1 MSYQTVCLHKTPR
14 PLAAA
19 ANAPASLWLV
29 CELFLLP
36 LYVSIFVKVTY
47 RFCMQHE
54 YETKRSELLEAEQKV
69 DELRKQL
76 EQALL
81 VAREK
86 REAAVAAKR
95 KFEAAR
101 RRLDAEMA
109 TVREKVP
116 RFMLH
121 SIQGGSISRERNQTR
136 KHGATACSQHSHQF
150 VYANPSSLPSACKG
164 YARRLRL

>member
-1 MSYQTVCLHKTPR
+1 
-14 PLAAA
+14 
-19 ANAPASLWLV
+19 
-29 CELFLLP
+29 
-36 LYVSIFVKVTY
+36 
-47 RFCMQHE
+47 MQHE
-54 YETKRSELLEAEQKV
+54 YEAKRSELLEAEQKV

-81 VAREK
+81 AAREK

-116 RFMLH
+116 LC
-121 SIQGGSISRERNQTR
+121 
-136 KHGATACSQHSHQF
+136 TAVLTQSVAEVKVHARLDTEQCS
-150 VYANPSSLPSACKG
+150 PRGDTPL
-164 YARRLRL
+164 L

>member
-1 MSYQTVCLHKTPR
+1 
-14 PLAAA
+14 
-19 ANAPASLWLV
+19 
-29 CELFLLP
+29 
-36 LYVSIFVKVTY
+36 
-47 RFCMQHE
+47 MQHE
-54 YETKRSELLEAEQKV
+54 YEAKRSELLEAEQKV

-121 SIQGGSISRERNQTR
+121 SIQGGSISRKRNQTR
-136 KHGATACSQHSHQF
+136 KHGAMQPAFSPVCVCQPLLTAFCMPGLCTQTATVSMHNVELIWRRHMHCM
-150 VYANPSSLPSACKG
+150 PSAALAHADTSNGQC
-164 YARRLRL
+164 

>member
-1 MSYQTVCLHKTPR
+1 M
-14 PLAAA
+14 
-19 ANAPASLWLV
+19 
-29 CELFLLP
+29 
-36 LYVSIFVKVTY
+36 Y
-47 RFCMQHE
+47 RFCMQHD
-54 YETKRSELLEAEQKV
+54 YEAKRSELLEAEKTV

-81 VAREK
+81 AARGK

-116 RFMLH
+116 FCLSVASNQLLNMCQTHVGHTPSNSSTCAR
-121 SIQGGSISRERNQTR
+121 QGNAHQLQQVAR
-136 KHGATACSQHSHQF
+136 KAQNNMINIHA
-150 VYANPSSLPSACKG
+150 
-164 YARRLRL
+164 

>member
-1 MSYQTVCLHKTPR
+1 MLHLSLHVFMSVDPYNTI
-14 PLAAA
+14 
-19 ANAPASLWLV
+19 NALMDQV
-29 CELFLLP
+29 
-36 LYVSIFVKVTY
+36 
-47 RFCMQHE
+47 FCMQHD
-54 YETKRSELLEAEQKV
+54 YEAKRSELLEAEKTV

-81 VAREK
+81 AARGK

-116 RFMLH
+116 SRLLMQLRTRLNRRPAQAGKVKTCFRTASDNPVHARAMLT
-121 SIQGGSISRERNQTR
+121 GSDGWQM
-136 KHGATACSQHSHQF
+136 
-150 VYANPSSLPSACKG
+150 
-164 YARRLRL
+164 